1 MKKVQ
6 AISALLERKDKE
18 VFLKLGDGN
27 LTRGLRAAAEL
38 IRLTGV
44 KDAVK
49 RVKGEKLGIS

>member
-1 MKKVQ
+1 MTR
-6 AISALLERKDKE
+6 AITALLEKKDKD
-18 VFLKLGDGN
+18 VYLKLGDGN

-38 IRLTGV
+38 IRLNGI